1 MKHQLRKKVPRV
13 IGDSRLQVVL
23 LFCAVCIGLGLLRY
37 VPKHQSVLSEETYQE
52 NPAFAIDD
60 EMKLRLLTKVNQRS
74 TPLIGKCLLSLL
86 PERSKTPQ
94 QLLITDREDYKVQV
108 EKKYMIFFYTPFV
121 LSDPILETQVNALR
135 NELYSNPPETRKQD
149 IRQKMNALLDEHAEF
164 TKAVHELVLFP
175 SQDSSH
181 APSHHPPHNQHDA
194 HY

>member
-1 MKHQLRKKVPRV
+1 MKHQLRKKVVRV

-37 VPKHQSVLSEETYQE
+37 VPKHQPVLSEEIYRE

-60 EMKLRLLTKVNQRS
+60 EMKLRLFTKVNQRS
-74 TPLIGKCLLSLL
+74 TPLIGNCLLSLL

-108 EKKYMIFFYTPFV
+108 EKKYTIFFYIPFV
-121 LSDPILETQVNALR
+121 LSDPILETQVKALR

-164 TKAVHELVLFP
+164 TRAVHELVLSP

-181 APSHHPPHNQHDA
+181 ASSYHHPHD
-194 HY
+194 